1 MIFDKTWECIKHY
14 NVIRRLPDDYRHEQ
28 SHKPQEVSAKEARG
42 QLAFKVCDQDR
53 YPGGVFLM

>member
-1 MIFDKTWECIKHY
+1 MTIDT
-14 NVIRRLPDDYRHEQ
+14 NT
-28 SHKPQEVSAKEARG
+28 SHKPQEVSAEEARG